1 LSWACLSVSRSA
13 TAAQWTL
20 TRARILL
27 LYPLRAA
34 QRVVCG
40 LSAQIRVIRP
50 CLVVYTEDSLLVA
63 AGGVSNC
70 CPLVGSGIPV
80 ADPSSE
86 GKERVKP

>member
-1 LSWACLSVSRSA
+1 MSRTA

-20 TRARILL
+20 TRAWILL
-27 LYPLRAA
+27 VHPPRAA

-40 LSAQIRVIRP
+40 LSGQIRVIRP
-50 CLVVYTEDSLLVA
+50 GPVVYTEDSLLVA

-80 ADPSSE
+80 ADPNSE
-86 GKERVKP
+86 VRDRVKPY